1 MILIMSSAY
10 LSAEFQV
17 ELGAIPPTLLPLGN
31 KKLLEHQVTSLRS
44 RYLDEEIVVSLPESF
59 QITESFQKTI
69 DRLGIT
75 IILVPD
81 QFSLSE
87 SVLYVLNVSS
97 SDDHRPITILYGDTY
112 ISEYSF
118 LDGAEDAIA
127 VAQAKNSYNW
137 EYIGSEHIST
147 YDENLVWCGFFVFS
161 NKRLLLKS
169 LAICRDS
176 FNDAV
181 KYYKSLQNM
190 TYCKTEYWQDLGH
203 VNTYFAARA
212 NLTTQRAFNDL
223 RIEEGIVVKSG
234 SPQLKIEAEARWF
247 ESIPNDLRIFS
258 PLYLGQRKIDGNIGY
273 AIEYLPCMPLNE
285 LFVHGQNQVQ
295 DWSIIFS
302 EIKRWFNLASN
313 QLSINNKEIESE
325 FEKLIDEK
333 TFSRIKQYAKEQ
345 NISLDTSC
353 FYGGKQ
359 LPSIRQICIECID
372 KVKQLSSVQGVLH
385 GDLCFSNM
393 LFDSRSLK
401 LKVIDPRGLDVN
413 QNFTIYGDLKYD
425 YAKLTHSVIGLYDFI
440 ISGDFIILQRD
451 TKDVSLHFDIDDRIK
466 EIQQV
471 FIKRQFIENISFKN
485 ILPLVILL
493 FLSMLPL
500 HNDRPDRQE
509 AMFLNALRLY
519 QTPYN

>member
-44 RYLDEEIVVSLPESF
+44 KYLDEVIVVSLPESF
-59 QITESFQKTI
+59 QITESFQKKI
-69 DRLGIT
+69 DRLGVTIT
-75 IILVPD
+75 LVPD

-97 SDDHRPITILYGDTY
+97 SDDHKPITILYGDTY
-112 ISEYSF
+112 ISEYAF
-118 LDGAEDAIA
+118 LGGAEDAIA
-127 VAQAKNSYNW
+127 VAEAKNSYNW
-137 EYIGSEHIST
+137 EYIDSEHIST
-147 YDENLVWCGFFVFS
+147 HDENLVWCGFFTFS

-181 KYYKSLQNM
+181 KHYKSFQKM
-190 TYCKTEYWQDLGH
+190 TYCKTEHWQDLGH
-203 VNTYFAARA
+203 VNTYFVARA

-223 RIEEGIVVKSG
+223 KIEEGIVVKSG

-247 ESIPNDLRIFS
+247 EGIPNDLRIFS
-258 PLYLGQRKIDGNIGY
+258 PLYLGQRKIKDNIGY

-302 EIKRWFNLASN
+302 EIKRWFFLAST

-333 TFSRIKQYAKEQ
+333 TFSRIEQYAKEQ
-345 NISLDTSC
+345 NISLDTPC
-353 FYGGKQ
+353 FYAGKE
-359 LPSIRQICIECID
+359 LPTIREICIECID
-372 KVKQLSSVQGVLH
+372 KVRQLASIPGILH

-440 ISGDFIILQRD
+440 ISGDFIIYHRD
-451 TKDVSLHFDIDDRIK
+451 TKDVLLHFDIDERIK
-466 EIQQV
+466 EIQQ
-471 FIKRQFIENISFKN
+471 IFIENSFVEGIVFKD
-485 ILPLVILL
+485 ILPLVVLL

-509 AMFLNALRLY
+509 AMLFNALRLY
-519 QTPYN
+519 GLY

>member
-1 MILIMSSAY
+1 MSSAY

-31 KKLLEHQVTSLRS
+31 KKLLEHQVTSLRA
-44 RYLDEEIVVSLPESF
+44 RYLDEEIVVSLPETF
-59 QITESFQKTI
+59 QITESLQKTI
-69 DRLGIT
+69 DRLGVT
-75 IILVPD
+75 ILPVPD

-87 SVLYVLNVSS
+87 SVLYTLNVTS

-118 LDGAEDAIA
+118 LDESEDAIA
-127 VAQAKNSYNW
+127 VAKAKNSYNW
-137 EYIGSEHIST
+137 EYIDSEHISAH
-147 YDENLVWCGFFVFS
+147 DENLVWCGFFTFS

-181 KYYKSLQNM
+181 KYYKSLQKM
-190 TYCKTEYWQDLGH
+190 TYCKTEHWQDLGH

-223 RIEEGIVVKSG
+223 KIEEGIVVKSG

-247 ESIPNDLRIFS
+247 ESIPNKLRIFS
-258 PLYLGQRKIDGNIGY
+258 PLYLGQKKINESIGY

-295 DWSIIFS
+295 DWNIIFS
-302 EIKRWFNLASN
+302 EIKRWFTLAYN
-313 QLSINNKEIESE
+313 QPSINNKEIERE
-325 FEKLIDEK
+325 FQQLIDEK
-333 TFSRIKQYAKEQ
+333 TFSRIEQYAKEQ
-345 NISLDTSC
+345 NISLDTPC
-353 FYGGKQ
+353 YYEGKQ
-359 LPSIRQICIECID
+359 LPSLREICTECINM
-372 KVKQLSSVQGVLH
+372 VKQLAPVQGVLH

-401 LKVIDPRGLDVN
+401 LKVIDPRGLDAN

-440 ISGDFIILQRD
+440 ISGDFIIYHRD
-451 TKDVSLHFDIDDRIK
+451 TKDVSLHFDIAGRIK
-466 EIQQV
+466 KIQKV
-471 FIKRQFIENISFKN
+471 FMESKFIENISFKN
-485 ILPLVILL
+485 IVPLVILL
-493 FLSMLPL
+493 FFSMLPL
-500 HNDRPDRQE
+500 HSDRPDRQD

-519 QTPYN
+519 SI